1 MNFELLKI
9 AEAAL
14 GSMDIMWTLVLLIV
28 RFTSLIALLPG
39 IGAGVNG
46 LTIRMPAVIVL
57 AVASCV
63 AGAHAAVPTDW
74 MTMIVQVVGEVLF
87 GLCLALIPLLM
98 VAGVQLA
105 GNLASTTMG
114 LQPSQLIDPTSQ
126 VPLPDVSKIF
136 GDLSIM
142 LFLMMGGHHVI
153 IYAAAGL
160 GGEIVPGTFMVGG
173 GSIDTILEQTLLMW
187 RMGATVAA
195 PVVVALLLANFV
207 MGLISKAVPS
217 VNIFIVSFPLTIGVG
232 LFLSV
237 LMIPELMTI
246 VDIKVRT
253 LEASAYQ
260 VTRDAVSVAPIPPK

>member
-14 GSMDIMWTLVLLIV
+14 GSMDVMWTLVLLIV
-28 RFTSLIALLPG
+28 RFTALIALLPG
-39 IGAGVNG
+39 IGAGMYG

-57 AVASCV
+57 ATASCL
-63 AGAHAAVPTDW
+63 AGTYAAPPTDW
-74 MTMIVQVVGEVLF
+74 MTMVIQVVGETLF
-87 GLCLALIPLLM
+87 GLSLALIPLLM

-114 LQPSQLIDPTSQ
+114 LQPSQLIDPTAQ
-126 VPLPDVSKIF
+126 VALPDVSKIF

-142 LFLMMGGHHVI
+142 LFLFMGGHHVI
-153 IYAAAGL
+153 IYAAAGM

-173 GSIDTILEQTLLMW
+173 ASIDAIMEQTLLMW
-187 RMGATVAA
+187 RMGATIAA

-237 LMIPELMTI
+237 LMVPELMNI
-246 VDIKVRT
+246 VDAKVRT
-253 LEASAYQ
+253 LEPAVHQ
-260 VTRDAVSVAPIPPK
+260 VTRDATSVVIPPSK